1 MCNTN
6 TAIIKA
12 FWTCGDS
19 QTINFAIMK
28 ARLNR
33 SEKKV
38 IIYILDE
45 DMTQEEAAE
54 HLNMSLRSLQ
64 NYWYSAVNKLIKIPW
79 VVAYGKELMK
89 NDKC

>member
-64 NYWYSAVNKLIKIPW
+64 NYWYSAVNKLIRIPW